1 MAVKI
6 AIGMHRGKRKG
17 GFKALPCH
25 DVFSRVCLEVFSAV
39 WLEFVK
45 MTFCISCWLRMAF
58 FRAEGVLMDF
68 FEAKNG

>member
-1 MAVKI
+1 M
-6 AIGMHRGKRKG
+6 
-17 GFKALPCH
+17 PCH